1 MPSNIENLIDQI
13 EDWGVAR
20 NITEDGGATSKSQM
34 HKCMEELIEWFE
46 ADALVPYFVEAIE
59 DKIDAFGDMLVCLIQ
74 AMRLSDVTME
84 ECLRHAWEQIKDR
97 KGTMVNGKFVKELE

>member
-46 ADALVPYFVEAIE
+46 ASALEEAE
-59 DKIDAFGDMLVCLIQ
+59 SQIDAFGDMLVCLIQ
-74 AMRLSDVTME
+74 AMRLSHVTME

-97 KGTMVNGKFVKELE
+97 KGTMMNGKFVKELE